1 MSIEMIYQILSKWI
15 EAFIQTDETL
25 KIIGLMYFWSL
36 IEWEKSNG
44 RFKRDHSGS

>member
-25 KIIGLMYFWSL
+25 KIIGLMYFWTL

-44 RFKRDHSGS
+44 RFKRNHSGS